1 MVAHRRPYIATHIRA
16 LFVVQGV
23 VALLLGIGL
32 FTVPV
37 GTVMSVVTVLGG
49 YWFIR
54 GVANI
59 LYIVIESTDW
69 GWKLFVG
76 APAVVAGILALVA
89 PQVGATTF
97 AVFVYIIAF
106 QGIVTGV
113 AEIYYG
119 SARGR
124 VGVVLLGM
132 VSVVL
137 GAMLVLTPEVGV
149 ATAAIVMG
157 AVGLIGGLLTF
168 VIALRGART
177 LRRSAA

>member
-23 VALLLGIGL
+23 VAVLLGIG
-32 FTVPV
+32 FVTVPV
-37 GTVMSVVTVLGG
+37 GTLMSVVTVLGG

-54 GVANI
+54 GVANM

-76 APAVVAGILALVA
+76 APAVVAGVLALVA

-97 AVFVYIIAF
+97 VVFVFIIAF
-106 QGIVTGV
+106 QGIATGV

-124 VGVVLLGM
+124 ADAVVLGM

-137 GAMLVLTPEVGV
+137 GAMLVLIPLIGV
-149 ATAAIVMG
+149 STAAVAMG
-157 AVGLIGGLLTF
+157 AAGVVGGLLTF
-168 VIALRGART
+168 VIALSGART